1 MYTQW
6 AFIHPFIQH
15 THITLSPRPP
25 QGRRWMLITRQGR
38 RWMLITRQARRRRL
52 KITRKCHSQRVERCP
67 HTVLSTPCWLRASNQ
82 YCITFTLTQPVGCE
96 PASNVALYSNSVRWR
111 ARQPVGCEPYA
122 PMMPHSMLISQA
134 WIGSIWSMI
143 GKYMIGGCT

>member
-1 MYTQW
+1 MYSLARNVTLPRLARDVCESELDNQE
-6 AFIHPFIQH
+6 AGVAAC
-15 THITLSPRPP
+15 ITCVAYVYI
-25 QGRRWMLITRQGR
+25 G
-38 RWMLITRQARRRRL
+38 L
-52 KITRKCHSQRVERCP
+52 KYIYIYILFLCP
-67 HTVLSTPCWLRASNQ
+67 DTVLSTPCWLRASNQ
-82 YCITFTLTQPVGCE
+82 YCITFTLTEPVGCE

-122 PMMPHSMLISQA
+122 PMMPTSMLISQA